1 LPCLKYYAQ
10 EQRLFSTEFAT
21 KLNDEEAEYVFERLK
36 GHYHFSQWLEI
47 GGRKCSGRCNA
58 WMIRVSHEPS
68 VALIAHEVA
77 HAIHKRKF
85 GEKFH
90 TKRHTRIMQRV
101 CEYMMRRLPEWREFL
116 QRNETEYE
124 ARSQARLLRLQE
136 TARYKNSIP
145 GRLERLRGREKRWT
159 RRRKLADTML
169 RKIRRK
175 IKCLE
180 RRQERTQETA
190 LTTLGAGDT
199 HVQQVDVG
207 PESESC
213 SAFLVTAANGSF
225 ESSTCSLQKS
235 KTFGV

>member
-1 LPCLKYYAQ
+1 MPWLRYYTR
-10 EQRLFSTEFAT
+10 EQQLFSTEYAT
-21 KLNDEEAEYVFERLK
+21 KLDDEEAEYVFERLK
-36 GHYHFSQWLEI
+36 GHYYFSQQLEI
-47 GGRKCSGRCNA
+47 GGRKCSGHCNA

-68 VALIAHEVA
+68 VALRAHEVA
-77 HAIHKRKF
+77 HAIHKRRF

-90 TKRHTRIMQRV
+90 TRRHTRIMRRV
-101 CEYMMRRLPEWREFL
+101 CEYIMRRLPDWGEFL
-116 QRNETEYE
+116 QRKETEYE

-136 TARYKNSIP
+136 TARHKNSIH
-145 GRLERLRGREKRWT
+145 GRLERLREQEKRWT
-159 RRRKLADTML
+159 RRRKLAETML

-180 RRQERTQETA
+180 QRQRRTQETA
-190 LTTLGAGDT
+190 LTTLDAGNT

-213 SAFLVTAANGSF
+213 SAFLGTVANGSF

-235 KTFGV
+235 KTYVV

>member
-1 LPCLKYYAQ
+1 MPWLKYYAH
-10 EQRLFSTEFAT
+10 ERRLFSTEYAT
-21 KLNDEEAEYVFERLK
+21 QLDDEEAEYVFERLK

-47 GGRKCSGRCNA
+47 GGRKCSGHCNA

-90 TKRHTRIMQRV
+90 TKRHTRIMRRV
-101 CEYMMRRLPEWREFL
+101 CEYIMRRLPEWREFL
-116 QRNETEYE
+116 RRNETERE
-124 ARSQARLLRLQE
+124 ARSQARLLRVHE
-136 TARYKNSIP
+136 AARHKNSIP
-145 GRLERLRGREKRWT
+145 GRLDRLMEREKRWT
-159 RRRKLADTML
+159 RRRKLAETML
-169 RKIRRK
+169 GKIRRK

-180 RRQERTQETA
+180 RSQRRTQETA

-213 SAFLVTAANGSF
+213 SAFLGTVANGSF

-235 KTFGV
+235 KTCGV